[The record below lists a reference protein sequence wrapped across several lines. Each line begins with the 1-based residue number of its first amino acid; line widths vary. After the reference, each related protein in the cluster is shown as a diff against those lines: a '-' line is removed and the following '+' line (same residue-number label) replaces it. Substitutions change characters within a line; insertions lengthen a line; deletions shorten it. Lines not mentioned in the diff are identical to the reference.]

1 MLSGEGILIVTLAG
15 IWVFAIIFL
24 MTMEGGE

>member
-15 IWVFAIIFL
+15 IWIFALVYL